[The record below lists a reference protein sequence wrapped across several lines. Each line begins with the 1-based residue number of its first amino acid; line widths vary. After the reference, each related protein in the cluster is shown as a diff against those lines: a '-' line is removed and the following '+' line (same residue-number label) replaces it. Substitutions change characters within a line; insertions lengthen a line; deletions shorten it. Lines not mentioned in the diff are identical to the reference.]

1 MTCLSGWD
9 HTRTPWQRAGTVIV
23 IRMPGGHEESY
34 TPAQLVRYEAA
45 PKHRNQHY
53 LIDGYML
60 VLHYD
65 GGRVERFSLPHGD
78 CSAQNVL
85 PHLPLTPG
93 RTYADAQRFQIV
105 SSSE

>member
-1 MTCLSGWD
+1 MGPYP
-9 HTRTPWQRAGTVIV
+9 HTWQRAGTVIV
-23 IRMPGGHEESY
+23 IRMPGGHDERY

-45 PKHRNQHY
+45 PKNRNQHS

-93 RTYADAQRFQIV
+93 RTYADAQRFQIA